1 MKKQLT
7 YIPVG
12 GLGNRMRGI
21 ASAIHL
27 AEKAEADLLIVWF
40 KDQGL
45 NCRFDELFQ
54 PLVHEKVNITLR
66 EADFTDKIW
75 MDRPRK
81 KNLFIPRLFQ
91 KMMFDSCLYE
101 LEIDELRAN
110 GFDFE
115 NWASKAKKPYIASY
129 SNFFPTDEKRRLA
142 IFRPTNELQAR
153 IEEVCSS
160 FDENTIGLHIRR
172 TDHTVAIT
180 QSPTELF
187 DNAIL
192 RFEGKN
198 NFYLATDSEEEK
210 QHFKETF
217 GELIMTSPTKAV
229 RSTTE
234 GIKDAVVELYVL
246 SRTNRIIG
254 SAQSTYSIA
263 AAEISGIEYES
274 MKQ

>member
-27 AEKAEADLLIVWF
+27 AEKVEADLLIVWF

-54 PLVHEKVNITLR
+54 PLVHENVDITLR
-66 EADFTDKIW
+66 EAAFADKVL

-81 KNLFIPRLFQ
+81 KNLFIPCIFQ
-91 KMMFDSCLYE
+91 RIMFDSCLYE
-101 LEIDELRAN
+101 LDIDGLRAN
-110 GFDFE
+110 GFDFQD
-115 NWASKAKKPYIASY
+115 WASKAKKPYIASY
-129 SNFFPTDEKRRLA
+129 SNFFPNNEKKRLA
-142 IFRPTNELQAR
+142 IFKPTDELQAR

-160 FDENTIGLHIRR
+160 FDGNTIGLHIRR
-172 TDHTVAIT
+172 TDHTVAIA

-192 RFEGKN
+192 QFEGKN

-217 GELIMTSPTKAV
+217 GDLITTSPTKAV

-246 SRTNRIIG
+246 SRTSRIIG

-263 AAEISGIEYES
+263 AAEISGIGYES

>member
-27 AEKAEADLLIVWF
+27 AEKVEADLLIVWF

-54 PLVHEKVNITLR
+54 PLVHENVDITLR
-66 EADFTDKIW
+66 EAAFADKVL

-81 KNLFIPRLFQ
+81 KNLFIPCIFQ
-91 KMMFDSCLYE
+91 RIMFDSCLYE
-101 LEIDELRAN
+101 LDIDGLRAN
-110 GFDFE
+110 GFDFQD
-115 NWASKAKKPYIASY
+115 WASKAKKPYIASY
-129 SNFFPTDEKRRLA
+129 SNFFPNNEKKRLA
-142 IFRPTNELQAR
+142 IFKPTDELQAR

-172 TDHTVAIT
+172 TDHTVAIA

-192 RFEGKN
+192 QFEGKN

-217 GELIMTSPTKAV
+217 GDLITTSPTKAV

-246 SRTNRIIG
+246 SRTSRIIG

-263 AAEISGIEYES
+263 AAEISGIGYES